1 MAIEINT
8 GAPKP
13 QISEMLSQQTEKL
26 SGDATKAKE
35 VVSKALE
42 VLAGSNLT
50 VSRGTDTSATG
61 NVEKKTTGG
70 TNVPVL
76 DNPADPKQIEADLTK
91 LIMYLQLDNEER
103 QTEMAKDRIDL
114 NKAGLDTEH
123 KDRMKHIDE
132 TVKKM
137 KDAEKAAKISRIFGW
152 IGAVLA
158 VVAAAVLTIAT
169 GGLAAGFAIAGAAI
183 AVTALTLSET
193 GAMDKIINALAD
205 HLQETYGMSKNDA
218 MLAASLIVN
227 LSIMAAQLGCS
238 IGGMVAG
245 FSAAASA
252 AANATATATKAAGD
266 AAKTGGEVSK
276 LSANIV
282 QLAKNMQSGVT
293 IANTAV
299 GAGALASNGV
309 STYMTHRSED
319 AKADTTELE
328 KFMTMLQQRLEES
341 QEELQIILQ
350 QIQAGIGK
358 IAELISSAT
367 DTSDQIARNIGAMA

>member
-8 GAPKP
+8 GASKP
-13 QISEMLSQQTEKL
+13 QINESLLQQTEKL
-26 SGDATKAKE
+26 TGDATKTKE
-35 VVSKALE
+35 VISKALE

-61 NVEKKTTGG
+61 NVEKKTTGA

-76 DNPADPKQIEADLTK
+76 DNPADPKHIEADLSK

-137 KDAEKAAKISRIFGW
+137 KDAEKASFFSRLFGW

-158 VVAAAVLTIAT
+158 VVAAAVLTVAT

-266 AAKTGGEVSK
+266 VAKTGGEVSK

>member
-8 GAPKP
+8 GASKP
-13 QISEMLSQQTEKL
+13 QINETLLQQTEKL
-26 SGDATKAKE
+26 TGDATKTKE
-35 VVSKALE
+35 VISKALE

-61 NVEKKTTGG
+61 NVEKKTTGA

-76 DNPADPKQIEADLTK
+76 DNPADPEQIEADLTK

-137 KDAEKAAKISRIFGW
+137 KDAEKASFFSRLFGW

-158 VVAAAVLTIAT
+158 VVAAAVLTVAT

-266 AAKTGGEVSK
+266 VAKTGGEVSK

>member
-13 QISEMLSQQTEKL
+13 QINEMLFQQTEKL
-26 SGDATKAKE
+26 TGDATKTKE

-76 DNPADPKQIEADLTK
+76 DNPADPKQIEADLSK

-252 AANATATATKAAGD
+252 AANAAATATKAAGD
-266 AAKTGGEVSK
+266 TAKTAGEVSK

>member
-8 GAPKP
+8 GASKP
-13 QISEMLSQQTEKL
+13 QINESLLQQTEKL
-26 SGDATKAKE
+26 TGDATKTKE
-35 VVSKALE
+35 VISKALE

-61 NVEKKTTGG
+61 NVEKKTTGA

-76 DNPADPKQIEADLTK
+76 DNPADPEQIEADLTK

-137 KDAEKAAKISRIFGW
+137 KDAEKASFFSRLFGW

-158 VVAAAVLTIAT
+158 VVAAAVLTVAT

-266 AAKTGGEVSK
+266 VAKTGGEVSK

>member
-8 GAPKP
+8 GASKP
-13 QISEMLSQQTEKL
+13 QINESLLQQTEKL
-26 SGDATKAKE
+26 TGDATKTKE
-35 VVSKALE
+35 VISKALE

-61 NVEKKTTGG
+61 NVEKKTTGA

-76 DNPADPKQIEADLTK
+76 DNPADPEQIEADLSK

-137 KDAEKAAKISRIFGW
+137 KDAEKASFFSRLFGW

-158 VVAAAVLTIAT
+158 VVAAAVLTVAT

-266 AAKTGGEVSK
+266 VAKTGGEVSK

>member
-8 GAPKP
+8 GAPKS

-61 NVEKKTTGG
+61 NVEKKTNGG

-266 AAKTGGEVSK
+266 AAKTGAEVSK

>member
-13 QISEMLSQQTEKL
+13 QINEMLFQQTEKL
-26 SGDATKAKE
+26 SGDATKTKE

-76 DNPADPKQIEADLTK
+76 DNPADPKQIEADLSK

-103 QTEMAKDRIDL
+103 QTEMAKERIDL
-114 NKAGLDTEH
+114 NKSGLDTEH

-169 GGLAAGFAIAGAAI
+169 GGMAAGFAIAGAAI

-205 HLQETYGMSKNDA
+205 HLQEKYGMSKNDA

-266 AAKTGGEVSK
+266 AAKTAGEVSK

>member
-13 QISEMLSQQTEKL
+13 QINEMLFQQTEKL
-26 SGDATKAKE
+26 SGDATKTKE

-76 DNPADPKQIEADLTK
+76 DNPADPKQIEADLSK

-103 QTEMAKDRIDL
+103 QTEMAKERIDL
-114 NKAGLDTEH
+114 NKSGLDTEH

-193 GAMDKIINALAD
+193 GAMDKIVNALAD
-205 HLQETYGMSKNDA
+205 HLQEKYGMSKNDA

-238 IGGMVAG
+238 VGGMVAG

-252 AANATATATKAAGD
+252 AANAAATATKAAGD
-266 AAKTGGEVSK
+266 AAKTAGEVSK

-350 QIQAGIGK
+350 QIEAGVGK
-358 IAELISSAT
+358 IAELITSAT